1 MISGASDEE
10 LEIANA
16 RADVLLKCGSEVLE
30 ILDKTNEEYEK
41 KLKSAINELNWD
53 VDKLSRG
60 LTKKEREIDRLN
72 NIINELEKWCNET
85 MKKYK
90 LPLVE
95 QNKGALGFT
104 LPIQDAYQQV
114 LDKLKALKEE

>member
-1 MISGASDEE
+1 MNEIS
-10 LEIANA
+10 
-16 RADVLLKCGSEVLE
+16 V
-30 ILDKTNEEYEK
+30 
-41 KLKSAINELNWD
+41 AINENGRLYYTEQF
-53 VDKLSRG
+53 VKKLSQQSIE
-60 LTKKEREIDRLN
+60 KDKEIDRLN